1 MSTLGAYTRAAGVAD
16 EDGEQSER
24 DWRQMRRNAILL
36 LLLLLLLLGGA
47 AVGVSAGYG
56 STILD
61 KLRDCCGDIK
71 EALTGLSEQIAAC
84 CEGLTEL
91 INALSVLVT
100 DQFNSI
106 VGYFGTV
113 ISNQLIIIGL
123 LQAPP
128 AWAWQCATSYALPG
142 PNCIEL
148 TQGMLPLTV
157 PVSAAGACYVLQQN
171 LTWGGNTFAITWN
184 GQGVLYGCGF
194 TITTTGTAPR
204 VIDVV
209 GNRSNPAPYY
219 TTTSF
224 FGTVG
229 DLQVNDLTI
238 RAAAP
243 FYNDAARGIS
253 SAFGGRIALNSVNMH
268 GFNGR
273 ATQAFA
279 GSIVARDV
287 NITMVFDMASPTR
300 AANYAGGVYSTFNY
314 GFYCNSGDCDIKGFT
329 FLSNHRAAA
338 NGTADYSVMPYM
350 DVAYGIR
357 FDHNPDPTTAFS
369 TPRSLRLR
377 DANIVS
383 NVPVFINRAAST
395 DIDGLYVEYLA
406 GIPPSNPTIP
416 PDYNDAWS
424 RLGCGRPTNFIARN
438 IFVNARKINYWSGLV
453 APLWIVGTD
462 GGLLENVN
470 VFGTA
475 PYTETWE
482 WYGPLWGTPA
492 LITFFG
498 EEDTRQV
505 APFRMRN
512 VNVQADASTVAGVSV
527 ATRSDTV
534 VRPDAC
540 YGANNTLS
548 FDRLTVHGGGA
559 GIVIGGAQNEFLEVR
574 DSVFSTSYYGIYAI
588 DGAAN
593 VDIDNCKFAKTC
605 QGLTTEAGT
614 AGFGL
619 VNSRFYENSVDIV
632 AGGPVYQFNVASPNP
647 ETYAECGPAPTLW
660 DSTMVP
666 CVFPTVAS
674 AGRRASADKFGPVF
688 DE

>member
-1 MSTLGAYTRAAGVAD
+1 MSTLASYAPANRADDGDND
-16 EDGEQSER
+16 EPR
-24 DWRQMRRNAILL
+24 DWRETRRSVILL
-36 LLLLLLLLGGA
+36 LLLLLLLLSGA

-61 KLRDCCGDIK
+61 KLRDCCSDIK
-71 EALTGLSEQIAAC
+71 EQLTGLSELIAAC

-91 INALSVLVT
+91 INALSA
-100 DQFNSI
+100 QMIS
-106 VGYFGTV
+106 YFGTV
-113 ISNQLIIIGL
+113 INNQLIIIGL

-157 PVSAAGACYVLQQN
+157 PVSAAGACFVLQQN
-171 LTWGGNTFAITWN
+171 LTWSGNTFAITWN
-184 GQGVLYGCGF
+184 GRGALYGCGF
-194 TITTTGTAPR
+194 VITTTGSAPR
-204 VIDVV
+204 VVEVV

-219 TTTSF
+219 SSTSY
-224 FGTVG
+224 FGSVG
-229 DLQVNDLTI
+229 DLQINDLTV
-238 RAAAP
+238 RTAAP
-243 FYNDAARGIS
+243 IYNDNARGIS
-253 SAFGGRIALNSVNMH
+253 SLYGAVVELNNVNMH
-268 GFNGR
+268 GFSGR
-273 ATQAFA
+273 TVQALA
-279 GSIVARDV
+279 ANLVARKL
-287 NITMVFDMASPTR
+287 NITMSFDMTSPTR
-300 AANYAGGVYSTFNY
+300 AANYGNTYNALNY
-314 GFYCNSGDCDIKGFT
+314 AVFCNSANCDIEDYT
-329 FLSNHRAAA
+329 FLADYHTDAD
-338 NGTADYSVMPYM
+338 GTADYSIVPVM

-357 FDHNPDPTTAFS
+357 VDEYS

-377 DANIVS
+377 SANIIS
-383 NVPVFINRAAST
+383 NVPVFINRAASV
-395 DIDGLYVEYLA
+395 DIDGLYIEYPA
-406 GIPPSNPTIP
+406 GVPPANLTFV
-416 PDYNDAWS
+416 PDNDAWS
-424 RLGCGRPTNFIARN
+424 SFGGSHPANFIARN
-438 IFVNARKINYWSGLV
+438 IIVNARNVNYWSGVV
-453 APLWIVGTD
+453 APLRIASAD

-470 VFGTA
+470 VFGSA
-475 PYTETWE
+475 PYTEFWE
-482 WYGPLWGTPA
+482 WSGPLWGTPA

-498 EEDTRQV
+498 EEDTHQV

-512 VNVQADASTVAGVSV
+512 VNVQADSATVAGVSV
-527 ATRSDTV
+527 ATRSVTDNL
-534 VRPDAC
+534 PDAC

-614 AGFGL
+614 AGFGI

-632 AGGPVYQFNVASPNP
+632 AGGPLYQFNVASPNP

-674 AGRRASADKFGPVF
+674 AGRRANADKFGPVY